1 MQKHLILFI
10 LFTTLYIVLC
20 EARSRSEYSNA
31 LSYATQRTWKVQDE
45 LKRAQSDLTNFKAS
59 LNNIRPISDEYEF
72 VVYDKNNNFI
82 GVTKSLIFLNIP
94 NSQFAIRPKTVIPND
109 HVVFYSNTNFEG
121 LYISLPI
128 GDYPAS
134 SISLSAKTISSVKI
148 PSGINVML
156 YMQDNLEG
164 QNIFLSES
172 ITNLQN
178 RKFNDATVSFKII
191 PTVQYTDSI
200 VTLFEGSYYD
210 GFAQQFN
217 DTNVEI
223 SLKNFGSIKIK
234 PGYQLMVYIRSNS
247 KLTKVFSNNESD
259 FTCCRIDLFAKLV
272 KGTTPVLILYEDI
285 NFQGEYT
292 YITQYEGTFESEMF
306 NPASTSSLKISDKYE
321 IVLFENKNFTG
332 SSVVISG
339 QVMDLRQYTFNDKMK
354 SFRVKSKSN
363 VADLVRF
370 NHGYVSQFLP
380 IGTHYCST
388 FNQKIIDF
396 CNPKV
401 FRNIEKIVPN
411 NMIVEATKQGLIWS
425 TTYDDIT
432 KYKDLTFD
440 FLIVRYK

>member
-1 MQKHLILFI
+1 MQKHLILSI
-10 LFTTLYIVLC
+10 LFITIYIVSS

-31 LSYATQRTWKVQDE
+31 LGHATQRTWKVQDE
-45 LKRAQSDLTNFKAS
+45 LKRAQTDLANYKAS
-59 LNNIRPISDEYEF
+59 LNNIRPMSDEYEF
-72 VVYDKNNNFI
+72 VVYDKDGNFI
-82 GVTKSLIFLNIP
+82 GATKSLHFVNIP

-134 SISLSAKTISSVKI
+134 SISLSARTISSVKI
-148 PSGINVML
+148 PSGINVIL

-164 QNIFLSES
+164 QRIFLSES
-172 ITNLQN
+172 IANLLN

-200 VTLFEGSYYD
+200 VTLFEGSNYD
-210 GFAQQFN
+210 GIAQQFN

-247 KLTKVFSNNESD
+247 KLTKVFSNDESD

-292 YITQYEGTFESEMF
+292 YITQYEGTFEQ
-306 NPASTSSLKISDKYE
+306 ASTSSLKISDNYE
-321 IVLFENKNFTG
+321 VVLFENKNFTG
-332 SSVVISG
+332 SSIVISG
-339 QVMDLRQYTFNDKMK
+339 EVMDLRQYTFNDKMK

-388 FNQKIIDF
+388 FNQRIVDF

-440 FLIVRYK
+440 FLTVRYK

>member
-1 MQKHLILFI
+1 MQKHLILSI
-10 LFTTLYIVLC
+10 LFITIYIVSS

-31 LSYATQRTWKVQDE
+31 LGHATQRTWKVQDE
-45 LKRAQSDLTNFKAS
+45 LKRAQTDLANYKAS
-59 LNNIRPISDEYEF
+59 LNNIRPMSDEYEF
-72 VVYDKNNNFI
+72 VVYDKDGNFI
-82 GVTKSLIFLNIP
+82 GATKSLHFVNIP

-134 SISLSAKTISSVKI
+134 SISLSARTISSVKI
-148 PSGINVML
+148 PSGINVIL

-164 QNIFLSES
+164 QRIFLSES
-172 ITNLQN
+172 IANLLN

-200 VTLFEGSYYD
+200 VTLFEGSNYD
-210 GFAQQFN
+210 GIAQQFN

-247 KLTKVFSNNESD
+247 KLTKVFSNDESD

-292 YITQYEGTFESEMF
+292 YITQYEGTFEQ
-306 NPASTSSLKISDKYE
+306 ASTSSLKISDKYE

-370 NHGYVSQFLP
+370 NHGYASQFLP

-388 FNQKIIDF
+388 FNQRIVDF

-411 NMIVEATKQGLIWS
+411 NMIVEATKQGVIWS
-425 TTYDDIT
+425 KTYDDIT

-440 FLIVRYK
+440 FLTVRYK

>member
-1 MQKHLILFI
+1 MPKHLIPFI
-10 LFTTLYIVLC
+10 LFITIYIVSS
-20 EARSRSEYSNA
+20 EARSRSEYSEA
-31 LSYATQRTWKVQDE
+31 LGHATKQKWKVQDE
-45 LKRAQSDLTNFKAS
+45 LKKAQTDLANYKAS
-59 LNNIRPISDEYEF
+59 LNNIRPMSDEYEF
-72 VVYDKNNNFI
+72 VVYDKFGNFI
-82 GVTKSLIFLNIP
+82 GATKSLHFVNIP

-128 GDYPAS
+128 GDYPTS
-134 SISLSAKTISSVKI
+134 SISLSARTISSVKI
-148 PSGINVML
+148 PSGINVIL

-164 QNIFLSES
+164 QRIFLSES
-172 ITNLQN
+172 IANLLN
-178 RKFNDATVSFKII
+178 REFNDATVSFKII

-200 VTLFEGSYYD
+200 VTLFEGSNYD
-210 GFAQQFN
+210 GIAQQFN

-223 SLKNFGSIKIK
+223 SLKNFRSIKIK

-292 YITQYEGTFESEMF
+292 YITQYEGTFEQ
-306 NPASTSSLKISDKYE
+306 ASTSSLKISDKYE

-388 FNQKIIDF
+388 FNQRIIDF

-401 FRNIEKIVPN
+401 FRYIEKYVPN
-411 NMIVEATKQGLIWS
+411 NMIVEATKHGLIWS

-440 FLIVRYK
+440 FLTVRYK

>member
-1 MQKHLILFI
+1 MPKHLIPSILFI
-10 LFTTLYIVLC
+10 TIYIVSS

-31 LSYATQRTWKVQDE
+31 LGHAIQQKWKVQDE
-45 LKRAQSDLTNFKAS
+45 LKKAQTDLVNYKAS
-59 LNNIRPISDEYEF
+59 LNNIRPMSDEYEF
-72 VVYDKNNNFI
+72 VVYDKFGNII
-82 GVTKSLIFLNIP
+82 GETKSLNFLNIP

-134 SISLSAKTISSVKI
+134 SIQLSARTISSVKI
-148 PSGINVML
+148 PSGINVIL

-164 QNIFLSES
+164 QRIFLSES
-172 ITNLQN
+172 IANLVN
-178 RKFNDATVSFKII
+178 HKFNDMTVSIKITPPI
-191 PTVQYTDSI
+191 QYTNSI
-200 VTLFEGSYYD
+200 VSLFEGPNYN

-217 DTNVEI
+217 DTNIEI
-223 SLKNFGSIKIK
+223 SLKNFQSIKIQS
-234 PGYQLMVYIRSNS
+234 GYQLMVYIRSNS
-247 KLTKVFSNNESD
+247 KLTKVFSNDESD

-292 YITQYEGTFESEMF
+292 YITQYEGIFEQ
-306 NPASTSSLKISDKYE
+306 ASTSSLKISDKYE

-332 SSVVISG
+332 SNVVISG
-339 QVMDLRQYTFNDKMK
+339 KVMDLRQYTFNDKMK

-370 NHGYVSQFLP
+370 NHGHVSQFLP

-388 FNQKIIDF
+388 FNQRIVDF

-440 FLIVRYK
+440 FLTVRYK

>member
-1 MQKHLILFI
+1 MQKHLILSI
-10 LFTTLYIVLC
+10 LFITLYIVSC

-45 LKRAQSDLTNFKAS
+45 LKRAQTDLVNYKAS
-59 LNNIRPISDEYEF
+59 LSDEYEF
-72 VVYDKNNNFI
+72 VVYDKYGNII
-82 GVTKSLIFLNIP
+82 GETKSLNFLNIP

-109 HVVFYSNTNFEG
+109 HVVFYSNANFEG

-134 SISLSAKTISSVKI
+134 SIQLSARIISSVKI

-164 QNIFLSES
+164 QYIFLSES
-172 ITNLQN
+172 IANLLN

-191 PTVQYTDSI
+191 PTVQYTDFI
-200 VTLFEGSYYD
+200 VTLFEGSNYD

-217 DTNVEI
+217 DTNIEI
-223 SLKNFGSIKIK
+223 SLKNFQSIKIQS
-234 PGYQLMVYIRSNS
+234 GYQLMVYIRSNS
-247 KLTKVFSNNESD
+247 KLTKVFSNDESD

-292 YITQYEGTFESEMF
+292 YITQYEGIFEQ
-306 NPASTSSLKISDKYE
+306 ASTSSLKISDKYE

-332 SSVVISG
+332 SNVVISG

-370 NHGYVSQFLP
+370 NHGHVSQFLP

-388 FNQKIIDF
+388 FNQRIVDF

-411 NMIVEATKQGLIWS
+411 NMIVEATKQGVIWS
-425 TTYDDIT
+425 KTYDDIT

-440 FLIVRYK
+440 FLTVRYK